1 MSLMARNGT
10 IVATIVCAALTAP
23 AASAQVPS
31 AATVDCGDAIVSL
44 TCAELVPTPDL
55 RQVRARLTLS
65 SPSSPF
71 GVSVTADGRPLMRAA
86 VDIDGLP
93 DPATLGG
100 GGHRA
105 YVAWLTTLTMSHETR
120 LGEVKNG
127 HTELGTIDLLQY
139 RVVIS
144 AEAEASADVKERR
157 GRLVL
162 RATSPSSRLLVHRD
176 MLSPAAPGALRDA
189 PPSRRIRARSG
200 LASSRRGAGAGA
212 GTRARPWL
220 GDAADERDADDAGH
234 VGPDAVR
241 HAVSARARRAAR
253 HGRR

>member
-1 MSLMARNGT
+1 
-10 IVATIVCAALTAP
+10 
-23 AASAQVPS
+23 
-31 AATVDCGDAIVSL
+31 
-44 TCAELVPTPDL
+44 
-55 RQVRARLTLS
+55 
-65 SPSSPF
+65 
-71 GVSVTADGRPLMRAA
+71 MRAA

-93 DPATLGG
+93 DPSTLGG

-144 AEAEASADVKERR
+144 AEASADVKERR

-189 PPSRRIRARSG
+189 PSAGVSVIGGRPADPRRRRARIITP
-200 LASSRRGAGAGA
+200 RRRRRR
-212 GTRARPWL
+212 T
-220 GDAADERDADDAGH
+220 
-234 VGPDAVR
+234 
-241 HAVSARARRAAR
+241 STARAGRCRR
-253 HGRR
+253 